1 MRRDVLALVGHCA
14 WVGMIL
20 ADTATVV
27 VFVARSWSFDG
38 VYIWAGRAVRT
49 RSGDTLLQRSKGYDD
64 SRACQ
69 VFDTESAPRQRAKGM
84 TIRINAGQR

>member
-1 MRRDVLALVGHCA
+1 MNCAYTISTRHCAMQCTRACGALRMGGDDTCRHGHCC
-14 WVGMIL
+14 
-20 ADTATVV
+20 
-27 VFVARSWSFDG
+27 R
-38 VYIWAGRAVRT
+38 VR

-84 TIRINAGQR
+84 TIRISAGQR